1 MGSVNPVRGQEE
13 PLCVDIGFYDTGYP
27 SITLRD
33 EQGDRCLTVDYRGYV
48 PNLHIA
54 VPRRSNTDIEL
65 LREKGVIRSCNPVK
79 TDFQGGEPV
88 GVFPLTRRC
97 VLEVFSAVTDHY
109 SRVPHV
115 DIDLVSLEGCSV
127 RGPFRVSY
135 QEQLRNSAAA
145 DTVNTEAP
153 TKGYGEISILEYA
166 LEKAQE
172 RWGSSSDIGILIAQ
186 DGDNQERTNLAWCA
200 QKNLYTLII
209 EELTTRYGFE
219 IEGQYFFEDDWNA
232 LKRMI
237 RQGKVPSIRLRDGT
251 WEIKYYESP
260 LGCQDPNYHDWY
272 YGYDFLGLHQ
282 VEKLRDDQSQPDTG
296 KIEFK
301 LLTKKSG
308 ILPRINQNH
317 SEHDTVSKFTI
328 RNGRE
333 HPRSILEYAVQCGRN
348 IGLPPNNIRIVMS
361 ETAKDSSIISND
373 ILREIVKELKEQHGF
388 TAPVIEHKSKPLE
401 CLREMIDANK
411 NTPIILPSGKWVP
424 AFMEETHSERR
435 VKNGMI
441 QGIHARYHFLE
452 LVPSKQCDE

>member
-1 MGSVNPVRGQEE
+1 M
-13 PLCVDIGFYDTGYP
+13 
-27 SITLRD
+27 
-33 EQGDRCLTVDYRGYV
+33 
-48 PNLHIA
+48 
-54 VPRRSNTDIEL
+54 
-65 LREKGVIRSCNPVK
+65 
-79 TDFQGGEPV
+79 
-88 GVFPLTRRC
+88 
-97 VLEVFSAVTDHY
+97 LEVFSVVTDHY

-127 RGPFRVSY
+127 RGFFRVSY
-135 QEQLRNSAAA
+135 QEQLRNSAAV

-260 LGCQDPNYHDWY
+260 LGYQDPNYHDWY
-272 YGYDFLGLHQ
+272 YGYNFLGLHQ

-317 SEHDTVSKFTI
+317 AEHDTVSKFTI
-328 RNGRE
+328 RNGSE
-333 HPRSILEYAVQCGRN
+333 HPRSILEYAIQCGHKAGIPRN
-348 IGLPPNNIRIVMS
+348 STRIVVGERFRS
-361 ETAKDSSIISND
+361 TNSINTNVINKVM
-373 ILREIVKELKEQHGF
+373 EELEEAHGF
-388 TAPVIEHKSKPLE
+388 TAPSAGCKHAPLKNLRALINSNNQGYIE
-401 CLREMIDANK
+401 
-411 NTPIILPSGKWVP
+411 LPSGKWVLTLGK
-424 AFMEETHSERR
+424 ETRPERR
-435 VKNGMI
+435 VKNGEI
-441 QGIHARYHFLE
+441 QGIHKEYQFLE
-452 LVPSKQCDE
+452 LAPHKDNK

>member
-13 PLCVDIGFYDTGYP
+13 PLGVDIGFYDTGYP

-33 EQGDRCLTVDYRGYV
+33 EHGDRCLTVDYRGYA

-54 VPRRSNTDIEL
+54 VPRRSHTDIEL

-88 GVFPLTRRC
+88 GVFSLTRRC
-97 VLEVFSAVTDHY
+97 VLEVFSVVTDHY

-135 QEQLRNSAAA
+135 QEQLRNSAAV

-260 LGCQDPNYHDWY
+260 LGYQDPNYHDWY
-272 YGYDFLGLHQ
+272 YGYNFLGLHQ
-282 VEKLRDDQSQPDTG
+282 VKKLRDDQSQPDTG

-301 LLTKKSG
+301 LFTKKSG

-317 SEHDTVSKFTI
+317 AEHDTVSKFTI
-328 RNGRE
+328 RNGSE
-333 HPRSILEYAVQCGRN
+333 HPRSILEYAIQCGHKAGIPRN
-348 IGLPPNNIRIVMS
+348 STRIVVGERFRS
-361 ETAKDSSIISND
+361 TNSINTNVINKVM
-373 ILREIVKELKEQHGF
+373 EELEEAHGF
-388 TAPVIEHKSKPLE
+388 TAPSAGCKHAPLKNLRALINSNNQGSIE
-401 CLREMIDANK
+401 
-411 NTPIILPSGKWVP
+411 LPSGKWVLTLGK
-424 AFMEETHSERR
+424 ETRPERR
-435 VKNGMI
+435 VKNGEI
-441 QGIHARYHFLE
+441 QGIHKEYQFLE
-452 LVPSKQCDE
+452 LAPHKDNK

>member
-1 MGSVNPVRGQEE
+1 MVSVNPVRGQEE
-13 PLCVDIGFYDTGYP
+13 PLGVDIGFYDTGYP

-135 QEQLRNSAAA
+135 QEQLRNSAAV
-145 DTVNTEAP
+145 DTVSTEAP
-153 TKGYGEISILEYA
+153 AKGYGEISILEYA

-186 DGDNQERTNLAWCA
+186 DGNNQERTNLAWCA

-237 RQGKVPSIRLRDGT
+237 RQGKVPSIRKLAHAVLLGIMAVACTGVLVT
-251 WEIKYYESP
+251 WAF
-260 LGCQDPNYHDWY
+260 C
-272 YGYDFLGLHQ
+272 GLKEAQ
-282 VEKLRDDQSQPDTG
+282 G
-296 KIEFK
+296 MW
-301 LLTKKSG
+301 KKKQIGSAVVAA
-308 ILPRINQNH
+308 ILPVI
-317 SEHDTVSKFTI
+317 
-328 RNGRE
+328 
-333 HPRSILEYAVQCGRN
+333 SIVALGATAVIPLVCGVEMFA
-348 IGLPPNNIRIVMS
+348 LS
-361 ETAKDSSIISND
+361 AELIISAVMIVLLFD
-373 ILREIVKELKEQHGF
+373 LIVEALPLLLR
-388 TAPVIEHKSKPLE
+388 P
-401 CLREMIDANK
+401 
-411 NTPIILPSGKWVP
+411 
-424 AFMEETHSERR
+424 
-435 VKNGMI
+435 
-441 QGIHARYHFLE
+441 
-452 LVPSKQCDE
+452 